1 MAAKQGAIGKQKFPL
16 FPKHLCFHKPNSV
29 LDSVMFITI
38 KCVLIFIRAMV
49 KDKEMVFSVLLS
61 YFIAGLLNS

>member
-1 MAAKQGAIGKQKFPL
+1 MVLLKKKFPP
-16 FPKHLCFHKPNSV
+16 FPKHLCFHKPNFV
-29 LDSVMFITI
+29 LDSVIFIAI

-49 KDKEMVFSVLLS
+49 KDKEMVFRVLLL